1 MKYND
6 HGFIFYYDDYIQLQL
21 LNFGNLVLDLSIY
34 KDKICTNKFQCIA
47 AEKFN
52 KKYINESY
60 EQSFLYDL
68 FISFIFLIA
77 LGVIFIKSFILFI
90 SYLII

>member
-6 HGFIFYYDDYIQLQL
+6 NGFIFYYDDYIHLQL

-34 KDKICTNKFQCIA
+34 KDKICTSKFQCIA

-52 KKYINESY
+52 QKYIRN
-60 EQSFLYDL
+60 Q
-68 FISFIFLIA
+68 
-77 LGVIFIKSFILFI
+77 
-90 SYLII
+90 LIID

>member
-68 FISFIFLIA
+68 FRNKNINYQDKKNHILIKA
-77 LGVIFIKSFILFI
+77 IKGNK
-90 SYLII
+90 

>member
-6 HGFIFYYDDYIQLQL
+6 NGFIFYYDDYIQLQL

-34 KDKICTNKFQCIA
+34 KDKICTSTFECIDA
-47 AEKFN
+47 DEFN

-60 EQSFLYDL
+60 EKSFLYDL
-68 FISFIFLIA
+68 FKNKNINYQDKKNKIL
-77 LGVIFIKSFILFI
+77 IKSIKGNR
-90 SYLII
+90 